1 MRGETKGGVRYD
13 AGMRCGL
20 CRRPAGWL
28 RRRCA
33 TCVRLWDVYQANR
46 GEPLQALLPLFASA
60 GAADEHIRDFL
71 ASDPDGS
78 GSVAD
83 RIAADM
89 VNQLFGGFGGSAGRQ
104 TAKEVRRLRERGA
117 WKTYGEPP
125 AE

>member
-1 MRGETKGGVRYD
+1 
-13 AGMRCGL
+13 MRCRL

-33 TCVRLWDVYQANR
+33 ICVGLWQVYEANR
-46 GEPLQALLPLFASA
+46 GEPLQALLPLFAAA
-60 GAADEHIRDFL
+60 GASEEHVRDFL
-71 ASDPDGS
+71 AADPDGA

-104 TAKEVRRLRERGA
+104 TAADVRRLRQRGH

-125 AE
+125 PE